1 MLDPETEMIIE
12 EDGEVI
18 SQNLTWQKEARSITI
33 TSPAH
38 KDLQKLD
45 IVMHAAPNGYWHGHA
60 RVPELKN
67 IHIHIFNY
75 F

>member
-45 IVMHAAPNGYWHGHA
+45 IVMHAAPNGYWHGHGFGY
-60 RVPELKN
+60 ELN
-67 IHIHIFNY
+67 CFS
-75 F
+75 FQLCL